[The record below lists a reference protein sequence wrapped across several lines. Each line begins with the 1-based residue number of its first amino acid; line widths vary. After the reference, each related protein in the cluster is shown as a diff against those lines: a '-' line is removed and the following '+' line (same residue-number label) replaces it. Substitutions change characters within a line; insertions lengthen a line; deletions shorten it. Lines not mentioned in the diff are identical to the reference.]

1 MPCSPF
7 LNHLAPIMPSSPD
20 CEDLPR
26 KFVTVDDPA
35 LYVDP
40 RKVLRKMDLR
50 LVPPACMLYLLSI
63 M

>member
-1 MPCSPF
+1 
-7 LNHLAPIMPSSPD
+7 MPSSPD
-20 CEDLPR
+20 RDELPMEC
-26 KFVTVDDPA
+26 VTVEDPE

-50 LVPPACMLYLLSI
+50 VVPPTCMLYLLSI

>member
-1 MPCSPF
+1 
-7 LNHLAPIMPSSPD
+7 MPSSPD

-26 KFVTVDDPA
+26 EFVTVDDPA

-40 RKVLRKMDLR
+40 RKVLRKMDLY
-50 LVPPACMLYLLSI
+50 LLLPVCILYLLCV